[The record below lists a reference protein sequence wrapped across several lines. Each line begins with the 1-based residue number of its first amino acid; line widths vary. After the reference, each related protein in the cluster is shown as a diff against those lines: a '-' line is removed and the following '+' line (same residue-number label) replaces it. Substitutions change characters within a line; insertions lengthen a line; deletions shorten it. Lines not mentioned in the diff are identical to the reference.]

1 MRALNWFYTLPMK
14 LRSLLRWGQLDQEL
28 DAELRD
34 HLERKIEE
42 NISRGMSEQEAS
54 RAALIAMDGMERVK
68 EECRDTR
75 RVNFIHNILQDLRF
89 GFRMLRKNPGFSAV
103 AVLTLALGIGATTA
117 IFSIVEGVLLRP
129 LPFPHPEQLVILT
142 DRLQGSEI
150 PGNIGGVTAPDVVN
164 YTRDTHSFTA
174 LGGFDKR
181 QTAYELS
188 GTGEPTQIIAVRMTP
203 GVFAALGV
211 QPLFGRVFTQQ
222 EDDQHQQVIVL
233 SYATWKSRY
242 QGDPAM
248 LGRKI
253 LLDRKPYVVI
263 GIMPRNFEFPL
274 VPGHLNRG
282 ELWIPMSFQP
292 EELTGSEQ
300 ATWGFRMIGRLKPG
314 ISAERAREHA
324 NRVAQET
331 MRNYPAFMSGLHISP
346 AVRALSEDTIGSA
359 RPLVRTLFLAVVV
372 VLLIACANLA
382 GLLLVR
388 AIRRRRE
395 IAVRLA
401 LGSGARTLLRQALL
415 ESLVLSVTGGVFG
428 LLLASAALRIGTSLL
443 PETLP
448 LISDIGLDWSVVA
461 FALALAIFTGVVC
474 GLLPAFAAIR
484 TSVNETL
491 KEGGRTGTSGS
502 GHARL
507 RSGLVIA
514 EIAVAIVLVA
524 ASGLLLRSF
533 EKMRDANLGYRTDH
547 LVAAGYN
554 LPRQQYGTQTA
565 VDTFNRALLDRLQTL
580 PGVTHAGL
588 TSFLPA
594 NGTNGNSAFVAE
606 GYTPAKPGSIPLGT
620 SIQVEGDVIS
630 TMGTPLLRGRLF
642 TPADNQPNS
651 QLVTIVN
658 RTLADQCWSGQDPIG
673 RRLRI
678 GTPEMQTPW
687 LTVVGEVAE
696 MKEGSP
702 DAGPRPQ
709 FYIPVD
715 QAEKDF
721 GALGNPATD
730 LNGNGGYM
738 ILRTSMPPELVE
750 NELRAAVRSLDPQL
764 PLFPLETMD
773 HALSD
778 SEAPRR
784 FNTVLISSFAGAALL
799 LAILG
804 IYSVIAFTVA
814 LRAQEMAIRMA
825 LGSQR
830 SGIVGLVLASGAKLA
845 AAGCVLGLIGAVAA
859 SRLLQSLVFGVK
871 TWDPLTLAVAA
882 ILVMLLALAAS
893 LLPARRA
900 ASTNPVE
907 ALRAQ

>member
-1 MRALNWFYTLPMK
+1 M
-14 LRSLLRWGQLDQEL
+14 
-28 DAELRD
+28 LRD
-34 HLERKIEE
+34 LKIAVRHLLK
-42 NISRGMSEQEAS
+42 A
-54 RAALIAMDGMERVK
+54 
-68 EECRDTR
+68 
-75 RVNFIHNILQDLRF
+75 
-89 GFRMLRKNPGFSAV
+89 PGFSAM
-103 AVLTLALGIGATTA
+103 AVLMLSLGIGATTA

-129 LPFPHPEQLVILT
+129 LPFPHASELVAISDT
-142 DRLQGSEI
+142 IKGADI
-150 PGNIGGVTAPDVVN
+150 NGNNEAGVTAPDIVA
-164 YTRDTHSFTA
+164 YSRDTHSFSA
-174 LGGFDKR
+174 LGGY
-181 QTAYELS
+181 QQNGNELS
-188 GTGEPTQIIAVRMTP
+188 GIGEPAQINDARLTA
-203 GVFAALGV
+203 GVFSALDV
-211 QPLFGRVFTQQ
+211 HPLLGRVFTAD
-222 EDDQHQQVIVL
+222 EDAHNVQVAVL
-233 SYATWKSRY
+233 SYATWQSRFH
-242 QGDPAM
+242 GDANI
-248 LGRKI
+248 LGQKI
-253 LLDRKPYVVI
+253 LLDRKPYIVI
-263 GIMPRNFEFPL
+263 GVMPRNFEFPL
-274 VPGHLNRG
+274 IPGHLNRS
-282 ELWIPMSFQP
+282 ELWIPMSFRP
-292 EELTGSEQ
+292 EELTGGALANWSYQ
-300 ATWGFRMIGRLKPG
+300 MVARLKPG
-314 ISAERAREHA
+314 VTAAEAQQDCE
-324 NRVAQET
+324 RVAKAAEKS
-331 MRNYPAFMSGLHISP
+331 YPAFMASLHIDAILP
-346 AVRALSEDTIGSA
+346 GLQADTVRQA
-359 RPLVRTLFLAVVV
+359 RPLIRTLFLAVAV
-372 VLLIACANLA
+372 VLLIACVNLA